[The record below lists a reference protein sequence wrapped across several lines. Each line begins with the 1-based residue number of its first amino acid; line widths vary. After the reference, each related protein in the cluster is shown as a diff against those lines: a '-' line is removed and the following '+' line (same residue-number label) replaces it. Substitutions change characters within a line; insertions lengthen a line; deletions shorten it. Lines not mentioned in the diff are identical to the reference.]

1 MNKVL
6 YIILTLLLF
15 SLTMISCSPDDTE
28 KINEPISKGGDTIND
43 GLDPVGEGI
52 NDGLDTVGDVVN
64 DGVGTITGGDGGSA
78 TGTNNQSQCTSVKTF
93 HKKIF
98 GKQAKQ
104 TNDCGYIVAYNE
116 KLTKLNEVGET
127 KWETKITLKQ
137 RKHSNLGKPSVIQT
151 RDGGYLYSDNYGI
164 AKVSSSGQIEWT
176 NKQFGDFEDVIEHS
190 NGYFYVVSDDL
201 VAHKSLAKVYKFS
214 SKGKKV
220 WIRRFGG
227 SCSWEKLRSI
237 LETSDGELIIV
248 GGKSH
253 GNNKYPC
260 TFEFYDDAWI
270 IKVDADKGG
279 KIWEKTYGGRNF
291 ERFEDIVK
299 NPKGGYYAIGTAC
312 NLRNPPWG
320 GNLCASNMSALWMK
334 IDDSGNSL
342 GKKRYTS
349 GPNQTGFSITNTSSG
364 GTAWVGLNKKK
375 VGSTTLYRAVF
386 YKLTGTNVNYSKIV
400 DLGSGNAT
408 SIELTKDGGFII
420 AAGKNVFKTDSDM
433 KIPTLETVCY
443 RSNKSLCP

>member
-164 AKVSSSGQIEWT
+164 AKVSSSGEIEWT

-299 NPKGGYYAIGTAC
+299 NPNGGYYAVGTEC

-443 RSNKSLCP
+443 RSKKSLCP